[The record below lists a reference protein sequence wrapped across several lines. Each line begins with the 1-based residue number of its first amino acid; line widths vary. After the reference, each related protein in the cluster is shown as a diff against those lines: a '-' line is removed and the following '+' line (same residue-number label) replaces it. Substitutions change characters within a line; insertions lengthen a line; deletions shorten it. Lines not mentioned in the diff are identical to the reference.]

1 MKKNKGFTL
10 IEIIVVIAV
19 CGIFFA
25 ISSLIISSSVNLFG
39 TNYSESGNFSDTV
52 LIESIIHKFVS
63 DVNSEGLS
71 LKLENG
77 KIYDVDNNY
86 VLEITNKKVIYN
98 DDEHEYNNVELDI
111 SQKNNNLLIVVFK
124 VDGEKIRRNIYYIV
138 GGFNA

>member
-63 DVNSEGLS
+63 DVNSEGVS
-71 LKLENG
+71 LTINNNEISDEK
-77 KIYDVDNNY
+77 NNY
-86 VLEITNKKVIYN
+86 VLKINEKNVIYN
-98 DDEHEYNNVELDI
+98 EDEHEYNNVSLEI
-111 SQKNNNLLIVVFK
+111 SNKDNLLIVVFK